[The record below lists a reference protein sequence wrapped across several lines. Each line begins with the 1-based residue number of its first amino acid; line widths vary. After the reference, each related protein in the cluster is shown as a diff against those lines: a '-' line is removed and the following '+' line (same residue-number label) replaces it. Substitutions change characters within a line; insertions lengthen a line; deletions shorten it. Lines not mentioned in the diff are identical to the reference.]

1 MLLSK
6 ILKENFWKLAVL
18 DGRGNGKITSIW
30 YVRSCEVLTTV
41 IAAVG
46 NHVGLVGN
54 YRCVRGT
61 YTA

>member
-41 IAAVG
+41 LLQLEIMWDWSVITDASEE
-46 NHVGLVGN
+46 L
-54 YRCVRGT
+54 
-61 YTA
+61 TA